1 MKYLID
7 TDISSYFLRGKHNLL
22 TIFTQKGISEIR
34 ISAVSI
40 AELEVLAHKNP
51 ASRINFSSITVLAQK
66 LGILSVDNKTWKLF
80 SMLKADTLKSGSR
93 RGDFD
98 LLIASIALQHSLI
111 LVTNNLAHYK
121 DLVAVEDW
129 IV

>member
-7 TDISSYFLRGKHNLL
+7 TDISSYYLRGKYNLL
-22 TIFTQKGISEIR
+22 NIFIQKGILDIR
-34 ISAVSI
+34 LSVISV
-40 AELEVLAHKNP
+40 AELEVLSHKNP
-51 ASRINFSSITVLAQK
+51 ASKINFSSIAVLSQK
-66 LGILSVDNKTWKLF
+66 LGILNVDNKTWKLF
-80 SMLKADTLKSGSR
+80 SRLKADTLKAGTQ

-111 LVTNNLAHYK
+111 LVTNNVSHYK
-121 DLVAVEDW
+121 DLVAVENW